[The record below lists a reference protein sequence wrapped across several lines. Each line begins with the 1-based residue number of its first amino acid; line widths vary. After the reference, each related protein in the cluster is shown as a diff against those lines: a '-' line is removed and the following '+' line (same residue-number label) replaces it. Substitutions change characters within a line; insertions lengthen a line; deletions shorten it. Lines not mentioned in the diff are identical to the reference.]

1 MHLTLKLLNGEVMES
16 TVDSDVVT
24 IGRSPKCAVQIPQDG
39 MSRQHVQID
48 VLNGEIFITDTN
60 STNGVFIDN
69 VRIEANKKIPYQTYL
84 LLSFG
89 AVQSLQI
96 ELDAAPVIERFENKS
111 SLPGAKKE
119 DVKAQHTHTQTRTKA
134 MNSTRVMSNKTAPP
148 KRKQIEGEVSKTN
161 FWLSNFL
168 ILGVLA
174 AIAYWYMTSDTE
186 KVDYSKL
193 EDDEVESIPIP
204 GSNN

>member
-48 VLNGEIFITDTN
+48 LINGELFITDTN

-96 ELDAAPVIERFENKS
+96 ELDAGPVIERFDKS

-119 DVKAQHTHTQTRTKA
+119 DARTHQTMTKTKA
-134 MNSTRVMSNKTAPP
+134 INSTRVMAHKPSPQ
-148 KRKQIEGEVSKTN
+148 KRKQFEGEVSKSN

-174 AIAYWYMTSDTE
+174 AIAYWYMTADTE

-193 EDDEVESIPIP
+193 EKDEVESIPIP
-204 GSNN
+204 GSN

>member
-24 IGRSPKCAVQIPQDG
+24 IGRSPKCAVQVPHDG

-48 VLNGEIFITDTN
+48 VINGEVFITDTN

-69 VRIEANKKIPYQTYL
+69 VRVEANKKIPYQTYL

-96 ELDAAPVIERFENKS
+96 ELDAAPIIERFENKS
-111 SLPGAKKE
+111 SLPGAKNE
-119 DVKAQHTHTQTRTKA
+119 DAKTQQTLTKTKA
-134 MNSTRVMSNKTAPP
+134 INPTRAMKKPAPP

-161 FWLSNFL
+161 FWLSNIL

-174 AIAYWYMTSDTE
+174 VIAYWYMTSDTK

-204 GSNN
+204 GSN

>member
-24 IGRSPKCAVQIPQDG
+24 IGRSPKCSVQVPQDG
-39 MSRQHVQID
+39 MSRQHVQIE
-48 VLNGEIFITDTN
+48 LINGEVFITDTN
-60 STNGVFIDN
+60 STNGVYIDN
-69 VRIEANKKIPYQTYL
+69 VRIEANKRIPYQTYL

-96 ELDAAPVIERFENKS
+96 ELDAVPLIERFDKS
-111 SLPGAKKE
+111 SLPGAKTE
-119 DVKAQHTHTQTRTKA
+119 DAKTISQTKTRAINPARPSAVKKP
-134 MNSTRVMSNKTAPP
+134 VPLK
-148 KRKQIEGEVSKTN
+148 KKQIEGEVSKTN
-161 FWLSNFL
+161 FWISNIL
-168 ILGVLA
+168 IMGILA
-174 AIAYWYMTSDTE
+174 VIAYWYMTTDRE